1 MIGRCSIRCVT
12 AAGFGATRSSD
23 DKATEHAYLVSGF
36 STDELAQFHADGF
49 LVKRGLYA
57 DGDLQP
63 LRDAITSALDA
74 ECDRL
79 IADGEMSE
87 ADACRDASFETRFGR
102 VVHGLETDSVAQRR
116 ILAAMQDL
124 FLTGRVEH
132 AEVAGDAT
140 RVADALLASIRQ
152 PAVLDCV
159 SSVVGPDII
168 GSSTFRIRGK
178 IPLWE
183 AGRDK
188 PYFPGE
194 VPWHQD
200 AGYML
205 AHCDKHLIVTCWVP
219 LVDATV
225 ENGCMHV
232 YPWRFDQG
240 VLPHYFGRKDHYIW
254 IPEDR
259 LPDTEPVPVEM
270 RAGDVLFL
278 TNMTP
283 HATFDNVSP
292 TTRWSMDLRYGPM
305 SIPNNVDEAPESY
318 TPDRRP
324 DSMACAPTEADFVIR
339 DSGNPERDVVDG
351 ATFTEIRMRYAK
363 QYVHPGRGWTHIRER
378 G

>member
-1 MIGRCSIRCVT
+1 MSGLT
-12 AAGFGATRSSD
+12 P
-23 DKATEHAYLVSGF
+23 TEL
-36 STDELAQFHADGF
+36 DEFRQRGF
-49 LVKRGLYA
+49 LVKWGLYA
-57 DGDLQP
+57 DADLQP
-63 LRDAITSALDA
+63 LRVAITAALDA
-74 ECDRL
+74 ECDLL
-79 IADGEMSE
+79 IAQGAMTE
-87 ADACRDASFETRFGR
+87 AEACRDAPFETRFGR
-102 VVHGLETDSVAQRR
+102 VVHGLDTDSPAQRR
-116 ILAAMQDL
+116 ILASMQDL

-132 AEVAGDAT
+132 AADSAA
-140 RVADALLASIRQ
+140 VADALLACIRQ
-152 PAVLDCV
+152 ETVLDCV
-159 SSVVGPDII
+159 TSVIGEDII

-183 AGRDK
+183 SGRDQ

-205 AHCDKHLIVTCWVP
+205 AHCDAHLIVTCWVP

-225 ENGCMHV
+225 GNGCMHV

-240 VLPHYFGRKDHYIW
+240 VLPHYFGRRDRYIW
-254 IPEDR
+254 IPDDH
-259 LPDTEPVPVEM
+259 LPDTDPVPVEM

-283 HATFDNVSP
+283 HATFDNVSH

-318 TPDRRP
+318 TESRRP

-339 DSGNPERDVVDG
+339 DSAHPDRDVVDG
-351 ATFTEIRMRYAK
+351 EVFTEIRMRYAR
-363 QYVHPGRGWTHIRER
+363 QYVNPGRGWTHIRDR
-378 G
+378 